1 MIIKKTILSALSA
14 GLFVS
19 SANAVEAPVT
29 AADNAADAPVQ
40 LAAIKNCPN
49 YFLIPGYV
57 YESYIGEDGC
67 RHWVLISKG

>member
-1 MIIKKTILSALSA
+1 MIIKKAILSVLSA

-19 SANAVEAPVT
+19 SANAIEAPV
-29 AADNAADAPVQ
+29 AAANNTVDVPVQ

-57 YESYIGEDGC
+57 YEWRVGADGC
-67 RHWVLISKG
+67 RYPVLISKG